1 VPGDDTCHD
10 LTQTPTRL
18 QRERLPELR
27 QRRLLRALGL
37 GDAEGYRRGG
47 LLSGLSIRYL
57 LNDRRA
63 DIDTTVRALTKPIH
77 SWLPQAA
84 TRYKLFLES

>member
-1 VPGDDTCHD
+1 MPGDDTCHD
-10 LTQTPTRL
+10 LAQTPTRL

-27 QRRLLRALGL
+27 ERRLLRALSL
-37 GDAEGYRRGG
+37 GGAEGYRRGG
-47 LLSGLSIRYL
+47 LLSGLYIRYL

-77 SWLPQAA
+77 
-84 TRYKLFLES
+84 

>member
-1 VPGDDTCHD
+1 VPGDDPCHD

-27 QRRLLRALGL
+27 QQRLLRVLGL

-47 LLSGLSIRYL
+47 LLSGLYIRYL